1 MSSSVSGGAVNGA
14 TADFSS
20 VSGGGAF
27 NVASGVA
34 ASVSGGSK
42 GRLPAITTRRWSP
55 VRQGD
60 GHKKTGRNID
70 RACGHLRGQ
79 DFKRRQTRGL
89 TGRSTAFP
97 VSQSSQAQGCSISS
111 RVMDWHITALD
122 LGVRQKRGSKPNY
135 LGNRASLI
143 AFSICGTAS
152 GQNRFATSRSIAASA
167 TLHKTATVSGSIFTP
182 FFNLKYTGEA
192 SLARFSRDSYCSVE
206 NSISG
211 FTTGLYN
218 TIG

>member
-1 MSSSVSGGAVNGA
+1 MSSSVNGA
-14 TADFSS
+14 TAEFSS

-79 DFKRRQTRGL
+79 DFKRRQTRADL
-89 TGRSTAFP
+89 PADSLLFLFLNLLKLKAALSLRESWTG
-97 VSQSSQAQGCSISS
+97 IS
-111 RVMDWHITALD
+111 L
-122 LGVRQKRGSKPNY
+122 P
-135 LGNRASLI
+135 LI
-143 AFSICGTAS
+143 
-152 GQNRFATSRSIAASA
+152 
-167 TLHKTATVSGSIFTP
+167 
-182 FFNLKYTGEA
+182 
-192 SLARFSRDSYCSVE
+192 LA
-206 NSISG
+206 
-211 FTTGLYN
+211 
-218 TIG
+218 

>member
-1 MSSSVSGGAVNGA
+1 MSSSVSGGSVNGA

-79 DFKRRQTRGL
+79 DFKRRQTRADL
-89 TGRSTAFP
+89 PADSLLFLFLNLLKLKAALSLRESWTG
-97 VSQSSQAQGCSISS
+97 IS
-111 RVMDWHITALD
+111 L
-122 LGVRQKRGSKPNY
+122 P
-135 LGNRASLI
+135 LI
-143 AFSICGTAS
+143 
-152 GQNRFATSRSIAASA
+152 
-167 TLHKTATVSGSIFTP
+167 
-182 FFNLKYTGEA
+182 
-192 SLARFSRDSYCSVE
+192 LA
-206 NSISG
+206 
-211 FTTGLYN
+211 
-218 TIG
+218 